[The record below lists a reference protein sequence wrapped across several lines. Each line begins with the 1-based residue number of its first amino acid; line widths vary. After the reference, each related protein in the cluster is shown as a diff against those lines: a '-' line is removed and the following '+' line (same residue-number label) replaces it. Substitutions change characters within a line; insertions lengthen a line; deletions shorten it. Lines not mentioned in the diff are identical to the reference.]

1 MPKKKHLGGGS
12 LKLYKSYSFRDKDP
26 IIDKLRTVIQDE
38 GASYKDICED
48 SGVSGTTLYNW
59 FSGTTLRPQFASIMA
74 VTRALGYDLQVVKSD
89 TTARSRI
96 IILDQHR
103 KKA

>member
-1 MPKKKHLGGGS
+1 MPKKKHQGGGG
-12 LKLYKSYSFRDKDP
+12 LKLYKSYSFKDKDP

-38 GASYKDICED
+38 SASYKEITEA

-89 TTARSRI
+89 TSARSKI
-96 IILDQHR
+96 IVLDRARR
-103 KKA
+103 KA